1 MMFLLM
7 ADGNPTSLGGAGSGA
22 AYKGVYDAAKEAWEA
37 VKKTT
42 DPILGLQ
49 AAVKGIIEMQDISLK
64 KQREITQGVVINAEA
79 FQKMIGDAYLNVE
92 DLGVNFSEVAAAAG
106 ETSKALGRAVIPSQT
121 LLEDQIKYSKAT
133 GVAVADLVKS
143 EATLMR
149 LYSSQEESFKKIQEI
164 TNEAQ
169 KLGLDVKK
177 VVEDVTTNLN
187 NLQKFKMDSAGLT
200 EMATQAASLRTN
212 IEGIGAMK
220 LAETLWD
227 PGKAI
232 ELSQKMQMY
241 GGQVG
246 KLGDAFQLMR
256 MGAYDAK
263 GLQDAMLD
271 VYEQAFKIDEK
282 GNILNPGQMEI
293 QQLKAYSEAM
303 GSNLNTAMEIGRE
316 RVKQSFIEE
325 KIAKLASNKFTDD
338 QLQFIKS
345 VGEIKDGKISMNI
358 PGVGEIKDVTQATTA
373 QMKAINDYQLKAG
386 MDEKSVAITNL
397 TVAEDTLQ
405 SIRDIEEYLIRGQ
418 ISKTAAEQTAVLNGI
433 KGNLE
438 ATVGLNSRVGENSAT
453 QFQKDVVPKDIYNS
467 LISSVDIGTLIG
479 LSDTDK
485 QNMQIKARDPKVY
498 SGTPSTEFPDDYMI
512 TDAPF
517 ENNTLITGDK
527 GTISKM
533 IFDKEDDFLAAPRL
547 NEILNKAKLS
557 FDTAYALNDMSSS
570 PLPMQ
575 TKTPGET
582 FAKVET
588 TVNTNNT
595 TEVKFSPIVIE
606 VKGVDGTLKQM
617 LEKGDNA
624 TLLTDKIREEFSKMP
639 KIMGEKGVFGY

>member
-7 ADGNPTSLGGAGSGA
+7 ADGSPTSLGGAAST
-22 AYKGVYDAAKEAWEA
+22 YKGVYEAAKEAWES

-177 VVEDVTTNLN
+177 VVEDVTSNLN

-293 QQLKAYSEAM
+293 QQLK
-303 GSNLNTAMEIGRE
+303 EIGRE

-373 QMKAINDYQLKAG
+373 QMKAINDYQVKAG

-433 KGNLE
+433 KGNLVE
-438 ATVGLNSRVGENSAT
+438 TVGLKSGVGLNSAT
-453 QFQKDVVPKDIYNS
+453 QFQKDSVPKDIYTS
-467 LISSVDIGTLIG
+467 LISSVDIGKLIG

-485 QNMQIKARDPKVY
+485 ENMRIKARDTKVY
-498 SGTPSTEFPDDYMI
+498 EGKESEQFPDDYMI

>member
-7 ADGNPTSLGGAGSGA
+7 ADGGPTSLGGSGSGTS
-22 AYKGVYDAAKEAWEA
+22 YKGMVEAIQA
-37 VKKTT
+37 GYKALQDTM
-42 DPILGLQ
+42 DP
-49 AAVKGIIEMQDISLK
+49 VKGMSNTVKGLIEMQDVSLK
-64 KQREITQGVVINAEA
+64 KQREITQGVVINAET

-133 GVAVADLVKS
+133 GVAVADLIKT
-143 EATLMR
+143 EATFMR
-149 LYSSQEESFKKIQEI
+149 IFNSQENSFKEIQKI

-169 KLGLDVKK
+169 KLGLDVKT
-177 VVEDVTTNLN
+177 VVDDVSKSISSI
-187 NLQKFKMDSAGLT
+187 QMFKISPEGLT

-212 IEGIGAMK
+212 IDGIGAMK
-220 LAETLWD
+220 LAKSLWD
-227 PGKAI
+227 PEQAVK
-232 ELSQKMQMY
+232 LSQGMQMY
-241 GGQVG
+241 GGEVG
-246 KLGDAFQLMR
+246 KLGNFFELMR
-256 MGAYDAK
+256 MGQYDAK
-263 GLQDAMLD
+263 GLQDEMLK
-271 VYEQAFKIDEK
+271 VYEQAFKIDEL
-282 GNILNPGQMEI
+282 GNPVTPST
-293 QQLKAYSEAM
+293 SELMRLEAQAKLM
-303 GSNLNTAMEIGRE
+303 GSNLETAMQIGQE
-316 RVKQSFIEE
+316 RSKQSFIED
-325 KIAKLASNKFTDD
+325 KINKLTPNKFDKD
-338 QLQFIKS
+338 QLELIKS
-345 VGEIKDGKISMNI
+345 VGQIKDGKITMNI
-358 PGVGEIKDVTQATTA
+358 PGVGEIEDVTTATVD
-373 QMKAINDYQLKAG
+373 QMKAIKDYQDKAKL
-386 MDEKSVAITNL
+386 DERGIAMSNL

-418 ISKTAAEQTAVLNGI
+418 ISKTGEEQMNVLNAIKNNTQTSLNEFKGVQTAAGY
-433 KGNLE
+433 G
-438 ATVGLNSRVGENSAT
+438 
-453 QFQKDVVPKDIYNS
+453 DVYNQ
-467 LISSVDIGTLIG
+467 LLASVNVRELIG
-479 LSDTDK
+479 IDD
-485 QNMQIKARDPKVY
+485 IKLTELENKGQENKAT
-498 SGTPSTEFPDDYMI
+498 SGTPQDYMI

-533 IFDKEDDFLAAPRL
+533 IFDKEDDFLAVPRL